1 MRYVTQWGE
10 LYRLSDRNYMRMLRD
25 GKDGIL
31 RTWNEYGAKK
41 LASECPNITDWY
53 EREFE
58 SALRLEK
65 RNKVQK

>member
-10 LYRLSDRNYMRMLRD
+10 LYRLSERNYLRMLRD
-25 GKDGIL
+25 GKNGTLQTWDG
-31 RTWNEYGAKK
+31 YGAKK

-58 SALRLEK
+58 AALKLECRK
-65 RNKVQK
+65 